1 MPTYSALTTL
11 TGEDPARALGE
22 AMERMEPEPYG
33 VGVFEVED
41 GSGIWEVGGYFHDA
55 PDEIVLEILATAFG
69 AKSFLVS
76 ELPEV
81 DWVAKVQR
89 ELHPVDAGRFFVY
102 GSHDADKLPAG
113 RIPLQVEATMAF
125 GTGHHGTT
133 LGCLLAFDRLYT
145 EGLRPQNIADIGCGT
160 AVLAMAALWP
170 LLGWIALPLHL
181 WLWGFAR
188 LAIVLVAGFLA
199 NIVGLFGAGDAKFA
213 AAMAPVFVGGD
224 IRLIAAL
231 YAACSLAAF
240 AAHRAMKHTPA
251 FRAATPDWKSWTS
264 KKFPMGLALAGMLLF
279 YLLAA
284 FLPKG

>member
-1 MPTYSALTTL
+1 MEFALPPVRL
-11 TGEDPARALGE
+11 AL
-22 AMERMEPEPYG
+22 
-33 VGVFEVED
+33 VF
-41 GSGIWEVGGYFHDA
+41 
-55 PDEIVLEILATAFG
+55 
-69 AKSFLVS
+69 
-76 ELPEV
+76 LPFV
-81 DWVAKVQR
+81 IPICIWVAWSDMK
-89 ELHPVDAGRFFVY
+89 FM
-102 GSHDADKLPAG
+102 K
-113 RIPLQVEATMAF
+113 IP
-125 GTGHHGTT
+125 
-133 LGCLLAFDRLYT
+133 
-145 EGLRPQNIADIGCGT
+145 NK

-170 LLGWIALPLHL
+170 LLGWIAPPLHL
-181 WLWGFAR
+181 WLWGFVL

-240 AAHRAMKHTPA
+240 AAHRAMKHIPA